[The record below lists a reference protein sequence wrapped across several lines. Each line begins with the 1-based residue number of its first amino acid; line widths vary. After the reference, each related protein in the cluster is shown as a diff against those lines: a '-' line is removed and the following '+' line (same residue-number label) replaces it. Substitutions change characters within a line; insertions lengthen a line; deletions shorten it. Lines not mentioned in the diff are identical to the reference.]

1 MVNILKNRILIGVLL
16 AIGLGLLLVPS
27 TIYANLFVGLIEKN
41 IDRSK
46 IFVSLDEP
54 ELTFIGLSFEQVTI
68 RPRQAP
74 LLIALKDVR
83 VRLGLRKILSEGLQI
98 LIDGTWL
105 DGSVQIELSPM
116 KRKAKIQLAEVHLT
130 QLPLLEGFGFEQ
142 ALLRGSATVQERAEL
157 TPPLALDIIQ
167 ISLDKVT
174 KREPTT
180 LDPRITGAPI
190 PITIPALSD
199 TSLELQG
206 KINGE
211 EIHLPVVRLLSSL
224 GNLEG
229 TISIKEPNAFEP
241 EVLVRLDGILSEA
254 GFEIFGGPL
263 ELFSKRQISSH
274 SQPFTFELT
283 NPLRPVP
290 KIQISPR

>member
-1 MVNILKNRILIGVLL
+1 MAKILKNRILIGALL
-16 AIGLGLLLVPS
+16 AVVLGLLLVPS

-46 IFVSLDEP
+46 VFVSLDEP
-54 ELTFIGLSFEQVTI
+54 DLAFIGLSFEQVTI

-105 DGSVQIELSPM
+105 DGTVQIELSPM
-116 KRKAKIQLAEVHLT
+116 KREANIQLAAVDLT
-130 QLPLLEGFGFEQ
+130 QLPLLAGFGFEQ
-142 ALLRGSATVQERAEL
+142 ALLRGSATVLERSEL
-157 TPPLALDIIQ
+157 TPPLTLDTVD

-174 KREPTT
+174 KPEPTT
-180 LDPRITGAPI
+180 LDQRITGSPI

-199 TSLELQG
+199 TSLELRG
-206 KINGE
+206 KANGE
-211 EIHLPVVRLLSSL
+211 EIDIPVLRLLSSL

-229 TISIKEPNAFEP
+229 TLSIKQPNAFEP
-241 EVLVRLDGILSEA
+241 EVLVRLDGILSED

-263 ELFSKRQISSH
+263 ELLSKRQISSH

-283 NPLRPVP
+283 NPLRPIP

>member
-1 MVNILKNRILIGVLL
+1 MVKILKNRILIGALL
-16 AIGLGLLLVPS
+16 AVVLGLLLVPS

-46 IFVSLDEP
+46 VFVSLDEP
-54 ELTFIGLSFEQVTI
+54 DLAFIGLSFEQVTI

-105 DGSVQIELSPM
+105 DGTVQIELSPM
-116 KRKAKIQLAEVHLT
+116 RREAKIQLAEVDLT

-142 ALLRGSATVQERAEL
+142 ALLRGSATISERPEL
-157 TPPLALDIIQ
+157 TPPLALEIVH

-180 LDPRITGAPI
+180 LDPRITGSPV

-206 KINGE
+206 KANGE
-211 EIHLPVVRLLSSL
+211 EIDIPVLRLLSSL

-229 TISIKEPNAFEP
+229 TISMKQPSAFEP
-241 EVLVRLDGILSEA
+241 EVLVRLDGILSED

-263 ELFSKRQISSH
+263 ELLSKRQISSH

-283 NPLRPVP
+283 NPLRPIP